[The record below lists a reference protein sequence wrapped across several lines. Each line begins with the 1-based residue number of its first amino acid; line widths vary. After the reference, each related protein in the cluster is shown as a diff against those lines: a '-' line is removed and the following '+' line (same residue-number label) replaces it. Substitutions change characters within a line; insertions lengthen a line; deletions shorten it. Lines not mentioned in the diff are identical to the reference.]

1 MSNFFTAK
9 TDAQSVADGGA
20 YISESGIYPVTLKAV
35 SVKVNEKN
43 ARSIDFNVDYQGSS
57 QVFYGLKLD
66 NNDGS
71 ENFEAKV
78 FNKLVVCAGLDGVS
92 QPEIQ
97 THNLGKDKKPTD
109 LSVLTDFDDLP
120 VKMRIQYEYN
130 KFEGKIREHRK
141 IKAFYRE
148 DGASA
153 SEIIALANGQA
164 AVIGTRL
171 AKDEKKYASNV
182 TYKDGLTAED
192 VAAWKEAE
200 KANRAAQ
207 GGNASAAQTPSENKF
222 AGGGA
227 STGFPA

>member
-9 TDAQSVADGGA
+9 TDAAAVADGGA
-20 YISESGIYPVTLKAV
+20 YINESGIYPVTLKVV

-97 THNLGKDKKPTD
+97 THNLGKEKKPTD
-109 LSVLTDFDDLP
+109 LSVLTDFDDIP
-120 VKMRIQYEYN
+120 VQVRVQYEYS
-130 KFEGKIREHRK
+130 KYEGKIREHKR
-141 IKAFYRE
+141 IKAFYRN

-153 SEIIALANGQA
+153 SEIIALANGQQ
-164 AVIGTRL
+164 AVIGTQL
-171 AKDEKKYASNV
+171 AKDEKYAANV

-200 KANRAAQ
+200 KANRTAQ
-207 GGNASAAQTPSENKF
+207 GGNNTPATQAPSENKF
-222 AGGGA
+222 AGGN
-227 STGFPA
+227 TGFPA